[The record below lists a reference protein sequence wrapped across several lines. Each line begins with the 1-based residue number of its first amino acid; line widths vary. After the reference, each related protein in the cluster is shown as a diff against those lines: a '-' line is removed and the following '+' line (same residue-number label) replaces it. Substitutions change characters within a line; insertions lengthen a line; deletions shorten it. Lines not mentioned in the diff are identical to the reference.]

1 MISIQS
7 FGFNAM
13 FDAYWVLN
21 VSSTKFEFSSSDDK
35 SGACI
40 FGSFFSTYKD
50 FTTPVKLEM
59 YSKIIRYSDSKV
71 DEVYGYNSSSQLD
84 YSALFYVVDQI
95 KITSLNYIE
104 SVSSACLN
112 ISVNVFLNPVQ
123 IPSSLL
129 KNTKCTLTE
138 YIELY
143 SILQGEAASQ
153 LTSRNMVTITDIA
166 GYLHNIEWVFQINL
180 NDASK
185 YTISIDISSFYSE
198 FNSRLIS
205 IIQNPKIINVNSLT
219 YMYDYSIVGSKSED
233 IMFQIIYEGWSNLSW
248 KFQTKTQ
255 SSLSTIRNSQA
266 IFLKNIDTG
275 PLGSQLID
283 EVSILQY
290 SWAIDCFIISKF
302 AGF

>member
-1 MISIQS
+1 
-7 FGFNAM
+7 M

-21 VSSTKFEFSSSDDK
+21 VSSIKFEFSSSNDK
-35 SGACI
+35 GGACI
-40 FGSFFSTYKD
+40 FDPFFSTYKY

-71 DEVYGYNSSSQLD
+71 DEVYRYNSSSHSD

-95 KITSLNYIE
+95 KITSLNYTE
-104 SVSSACLN
+104 SVSSAYLN
-112 ISVNVFLNPVQ
+112 RSVNVFLNPVQ

-129 KNTKCTLTE
+129 KNTKYTLTE
-138 YIELY
+138 YIEPY
-143 SILQGEAASQ
+143 SILQGEVASQ
-153 LTSRNMVTITDIA
+153 LTSRNIVTITDIA
-166 GYLHNIEWVFQINL
+166 EYLHNIEWLFEEK
-180 NDASK
+180 NDACE
-185 YTISIDISSFYSE
+185 YTISINISSFHSE

-205 IIQNPKIINVNSLT
+205 IIQNPNTINVNSLT

-233 IMFQIIYEGWSNLSW
+233 IMFQIIYEGQPNIYW

-255 SSLSTIRNSQA
+255 SSLSTIQTSQA

-283 EVSILQY
+283 EISIL
-290 SWAIDCFIISKF
+290 
-302 AGF
+302 